1 MSPLCILCQL
11 YYVSFQSVNNKFLFL
26 REINEFE
33 HGLDCMS
40 ATFVAADLDEL
51 GLNRS

>member
-1 MSPLCILCQL
+1 LCQL
-11 YYVSFQSVNNKFLFL
+11 HYVSFKSVDDKFLFL
-26 REINEFE
+26 RKINEFE